1 MLLQAAAQ
9 RIFLPPAPLF
19 LGPHHALAD
28 LSAAYVAIAP
38 TLPHTRVASFGSNT
52 DSFSSG
58 LEHFTPDGAV
68 STSSHMD
75 RTNVPEPPCEPEPE
89 NASRYNLHFNFVAV
103 ALIQDSNLNVA
114 MVVRG
119 YAPPPGAWRQHPDR
133 ANRRL

>member
-19 LGPHHALAD
+19 LGPLHALAY
-28 LSAAYVAIAP
+28 LSAADVAITPAIRN
-38 TLPHTRVASFGSNT
+38 TRVASFGSNT

-58 LEHFTPDGAV
+58 LGHFAPDGAV

-75 RTNVPEPPCEPEPE
+75 RTNVPEPPCEAEPE
-89 NASRYNLHFNFVAV
+89 NVSRYSLYFNFVAV

-119 YAPPPGAWRQHPDR
+119 YAPPPGAWRQHQDHP
-133 ANRRL
+133 